1 MRFHNP
7 SRNEARDV
15 PVNFSRSCFLFL
27 SSISCSPV
35 LAFLFFD
42 FFDPPDGQA
51 AGFLPWAG
59 CVMVVVVGGDCG
71 GADRVPFSIS
81 ICVTGDL
88 RFGFRRL
95 RFRRFWKAAAPP
107 FTKGERLTKPQD
119 LQVFCKITAEGRGL
133 LSRTSLVSADPSS
146 WNLPHLRQWVSAK
159 SPVGRSASWASSSPP
174 ERGRDRTRLM

>member
-1 MRFHNP
+1 MLFHNP

-27 SSISCSPV
+27 SSISCNPD

-42 FFDPPDGQA
+42 PADAEA
-51 AGFLPWAG
+51 AGFLAWAG
-59 CVMVVVVGGDCG
+59 CVMVLVGGDCG
-71 GADRVPFSIS
+71 RGTDRVFFSIS
-81 ICVTGDL
+81 ICVMGDL
-88 RFGFRRL
+88 RFGFGRL
-95 RFRRFWKAAAPP
+95 RFRRFWKAAAPL

-146 WNLPHLRQWVSAK
+146 WNLPHPGQWVSARP
-159 SPVGRSASWASSSPP
+159 SMGCPASWTPSSPP
-174 ERGRDRTRLM
+174 ERGQHRNRLM

>member
-1 MRFHNP
+1 M
-7 SRNEARDV
+7 

-27 SSISCSPV
+27 SSISCNPV

-42 FFDPPDGQA
+42 PPDAGA
-51 AGFLPWAG
+51 AGFLAWAG
-59 CVMVVVVGGDCG
+59 CVMRVVGGGTDS
-71 GADRVPFSIS
+71 VFSPIS
-81 ICVTGDL
+81 IWVTGNL
-88 RFGFRRL
+88 RFGFGRL

-146 WNLPHLRQWVSAK
+146 WNLPHLGQWVPAR
-159 SPVGRSASWASSSPP
+159 SPTGCSASWTSSSPP